1 MLYSERDNTTRQ
13 CCLDDLSD
21 APDEYGEENIVYF
34 DESGFEEEVVRPHG
48 WAPIG
53 KKVHGE
59 KSGSKRHRT
68 NLIMAQRG
76 KEWLSPMTFDF
87 ACNSSVVNAWLEK
100 MLLPELKKPSII
112 VMDNAS
118 FHKKDEIRQLLE
130 DHGHVLLPLPPY
142 SPDFNPIEESFAV
155 LKKRRTCAETPLTL
169 EQLIVSSFGLE

>member
-13 CCLDDLSD
+13 CYLDDLSD
-21 APDEYGEENIVYF
+21 ASDEYGEENIVYF

-169 EQLIVSSFGLE
+169 DQLIVSSFGLE